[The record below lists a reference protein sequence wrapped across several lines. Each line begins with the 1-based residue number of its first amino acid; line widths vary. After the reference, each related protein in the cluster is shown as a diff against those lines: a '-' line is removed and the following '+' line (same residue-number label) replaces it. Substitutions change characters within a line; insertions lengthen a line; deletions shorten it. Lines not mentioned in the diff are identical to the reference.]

1 MTDIFGLLPEDWTR
15 NPKYFDEILLNIAK
29 QNIEGI
35 IYIEYAYYG
44 LLNDR
49 SSAILISFSRVGSSP
64 NPLYDSVGISWL
76 WLTM

>member
-15 NPKYFDEILLNIAK
+15 NTKFFDEILLNIAK

-49 SSAILISFSRVGSSP
+49 SSVILFSFS
-64 NPLYDSVGISWL
+64 
-76 WLTM
+76 M